1 MQLIDRRRSHIQ
13 AAHPFFL
20 NLTRVGR
27 KTTEC
32 ADLTLI
38 FNIQRDC
45 RFSSAVSQ
53 NIRKVFH
60 GLFFLLLVRIACPGD
75 RHNVS
80 YSGPLCGHTKG
91 VPFAFDFAALLLE
104 LDLDVDT

>member
-1 MQLIDRRRSHIQ
+1 MKLFFRKHRLALLLLI
-13 AAHPFFL
+13 L
-20 NLTRVGR
+20 L
-27 KTTEC
+27 
-32 ADLTLI
+32 L
-38 FNIQRDC
+38 
-45 RFSSAVSQ
+45 
-53 NIRKVFH
+53 
-60 GLFFLLLVRIACPGD
+60 LFFLLLVRIAFPGD